1 MFCYCL
7 LFYPILMKRTL
18 LFLLFVFSGFLSVAQ
33 NPATVITTPGHV
45 IQLPCGTTCTTITAS
60 VPHIKQSNDYLV
72 QPIPYNA
79 FAFEGGTE
87 LSSLY
92 VDDVYTGAITLP
104 FSVCFYGTQYNSLV
118 VGSNGLLS
126 FDVTNA
132 GRRNNF
138 RQTVSFSNLTPVL
151 LPYAAGTQN
160 SLASTYYP
168 KAAIMGVYHDIFP
181 FNNGSRRIEWRIEG
195 LAPKRRFI
203 ASFKDISLYGCTSLW
218 ATHQIVV
225 YESTGVVE
233 VYVQD
238 KPVCPT
244 WNEGL
249 AILGMQNFDRNKAH
263 YPSERNTAVWGST
276 GMHEAYRFTPSA
288 GIPRFKKAELVS
300 GGMLVATAD
309 TASTGN
315 GQLNLS
321 FPNVCPSAD
330 STQYVLRVTYNSC
343 YAAGEEIS
351 FDDTLTVKK
360 ANLEIDLQASD
371 PTCTAGGVISVL
383 ATGTNSP
390 VQFSINGGQQQ
401 ESPVFANLSAG
412 DYTITATGSGCTKTK
427 RVTLTLQ
434 DDLLLVAQPA
444 VTICAGETFTPQV
457 LSNATSFHWSPGTGI
472 SNPADAH
479 PNISSH
485 KNMVYTLTAR
495 KGVCE
500 KTAQLDLSVTALPV
514 VNAGYDITIIQG
526 DAVQLNAT
534 ATGGIYQWT
543 PAMGLSSDAV
553 LMPTA
558 APTATTTYQLRV
570 LANGCTATD
579 DVVVSVA
586 PYCVNPKE
594 AFSPNGDGINDV
606 WLVTTGSCLQKAKVE
621 VFNRYGGKVYHHE
634 DYKNNWNGT
643 YNGKPLAD
651 GTYYY
656 LISYQLINGKMV
668 QAKGNVTILR

>member
-1 MFCYCL
+1 
-7 LFYPILMKRTL
+7 MKRTL
-18 LFLLFVFSGFLSVAQ
+18 PILLFVFSGFLSVAQ
-33 NPATVITTPGHV
+33 KPATVITAADHV
-45 IQLPCGTTCTTITAS
+45 IHLPCGTTCTTITAS
-60 VPHIKQSNDYLV
+60 VPHIKQSHDYLV

-79 FAFEGGTE
+79 FALEGGTE

-92 VDDVYTGAITLP
+92 VDDVYTGAIPLP

-151 LPYAAGTQN
+151 IPYAAGTQN

-181 FNNGSRRIEWRIEG
+181 FDNGSRRIEWRVEG

-203 ASFKDISLYGCTSLW
+203 ASFKDIPLYACTTLW

-225 YESTGVVE
+225 YESTGIVE
-233 VYVQD
+233 VYVKD

-263 YPSERNTAVWGST
+263 YPAGKNTAVWGST

-288 GIPRFKKAELVS
+288 GIPRFKKAELIS
-300 GGMLVATAD
+300 DGMLVAHAD

-321 FPNVCPSAD
+321 FANVCPSAD
-330 STQYVLRVTYNSC
+330 STQYIVRVTYNSC

-360 ANLEIDLQASD
+360 TNLEIDVQASD
-371 PTCTAGGVISVL
+371 PSCTASGIISVV
-383 ATGTNSP
+383 ATGINSP
-390 VQFSINGGQQQ
+390 VQFSINGGPQQ

-412 DYTITATGSGCTKTK
+412 DYTITATSSGCTKTK

-434 DDLLLVAQPA
+434 DDLLLIAQPA

-457 LSNATSFHWSPGTGI
+457 LSNAATFHWSPGTGI
-472 SNPADAH
+472 SNTADAH

-495 KGVCE
+495 KGGCE
-500 KTAQLDLSVTALPV
+500 KTAQLDVSVTALPV
-514 VNAGYDITIIQG
+514 VNAGQDITIIQG
-526 DAVQLNAT
+526 DAIQLNAT
-534 ATGGIYQWT
+534 ATGGIYRWT

-558 APTATTTYQLRV
+558 APTATTTYQLSV
-570 LANGCTATD
+570 LANGCTTTD
-579 DVVVSVA
+579 EVVVSVA